1 MSEDLRVE
9 LVDELNY
16 TPATLLATAG
26 WLEVEQAGFGDGVLN
41 IGGVQKAV
49 LAYLRADRDEVPVGV
64 ITFQVD
70 GARIWLCQ
78 SYVVPEYR
86 GRGIYTAMWA
96 KLYGHAQENLPN
108 VRVLLSATHLRNDTM
123 RKVARRL
130 GREETGVI
138 LETRI
143 QR

>member
-9 LVDELNY
+9 LVEELNY
-16 TPATLLATAG
+16 TPAMVLAAAG
-26 WLEVEQAGFGDGVLN
+26 WLEVEQKGLGDGVLN
-41 IGGVQKAV
+41 IGGAQKAMI
-49 LAYLRADRDEVPVGV
+49 AYLRIDRDEVPIGV

-70 GARIWLCQ
+70 GARLWLCQ
-78 SYVVPEYR
+78 SYVVPEHR
-86 GRGIYTAMWA
+86 GRGIYRSMWLA
-96 KLYGHAQENLPN
+96 LVNHAVEKLPN
-108 VRVLLSATHLRNDTM
+108 VRALLSGTSLRNDAM